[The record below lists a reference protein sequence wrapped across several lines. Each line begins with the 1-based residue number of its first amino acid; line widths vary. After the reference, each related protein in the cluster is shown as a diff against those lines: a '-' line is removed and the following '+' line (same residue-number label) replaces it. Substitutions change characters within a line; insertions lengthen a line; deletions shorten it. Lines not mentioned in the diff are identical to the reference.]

1 MKCDRCPKVATF
13 HITDIEK
20 GKPNELHLCEE
31 CAQKFKYTS
40 LSPQAPTAPAQE
52 AGLSE
57 GDLEQLERLVCPTCK
72 LGFRE
77 FRAQGRLGCA
87 DCYTAFRDELL
98 PLLENIHGEVQHVG
112 KAPRRAPQDSRRRQD
127 LIRLRSEMK
136 SAISEELY
144 ERAAEIRDQIQ
155 QLERDLQREDQG

>member
-1 MKCDRCPKVATF
+1 
-13 HITDIEK
+13 
-20 GKPNELHLCEE
+20 
-31 CAQKFKYTS
+31 
-40 LSPQAPTAPAQE
+40 
-52 AGLSE
+52 
-57 GDLEQLERLVCPTCK
+57 
-72 LGFRE
+72 
-77 FRAQGRLGCA
+77 LGCA

-112 KAPRRAPQDSRRRQD
+112 KLPRRAPQDSRRRQD

-155 QLERDLQREDQG
+155 QLERELQAEGPG